1 MKSCLSNTGDI
12 WKFIMIVVSE
22 STVEALSLTMLLSLT
37 NMVWEHQCWTNS
49 GKVVLQIFNSPSSCS
64 SAQVLS
70 LISRHNLMSACF
82 DGLNVV
88 SNDNFAKMPF
98 VEFLLNIN
106 GNIEAR
112 LPFTHDDKPI
122 ATCLPF
128 DVWSSNA
135 IILQYYCDYKILSA
149 VTAAILVSIM
159 SYLRWQP
166 QWNTLDKSWRIRSA
180 V

>member
-1 MKSCLSNTGDI
+1 MKSCLSNTGDN

-64 SAQVLS
+64 SAHMLS
-70 LISRHNLMSACF
+70 LISIQTLMSACF
-82 DGLNVV
+82 AGLKCGLKRQ
-88 SNDNFAKMPF
+88 FRKMPF

-112 LPFTHDDKPI
+112 LPFTHDNKSI
-122 ATCLPF
+122 VTCFAFWCVIFKRYYFAALL
-128 DVWSSNA
+128 WLQH
-135 IILQYYCDYKILSA
+135 IIS
-149 VTAAILVSIM
+149 TAARLVSIM
-159 SYLRWQP
+159 SYWRWQP
-166 QWNTLDKSWRIRSA
+166 QWNTLDKSCRIRCA